1 MRNDL
6 NAIICRLEDLSNN
19 LQTPAE
25 LHPHADLD
33 PADNPASAL
42 ICLRSLMAAL
52 LGGAAPAGTHEE
64 AWKRGCSSV
73 TGWSFTVSRL
83 SAEIKLNRSAPL
95 RFLSSEFS
103 QTSVKPQKTDGR
115 CLLAASVKPEY
126 IWGLPIVISWLLQ
139 NLWTDVIHK
148 SLK

>member
-33 PADNPASAL
+33 PADNPASSL
-42 ICLRSLMAAL
+42 ICLHSLMAAL

-64 AWKRGCSSV
+64 AWKRGLEE
-73 TGWSFTVSRL
+73 RL
-83 SAEIKLNRSAPL
+83 QQRHRLELHL
-95 RFLSSEFS
+95 LSL
-103 QTSVKPQKTDGR
+103 V
-115 CLLAASVKPEY
+115 C
-126 IWGLPIVISWLLQ
+126 
-139 NLWTDVIHK
+139 
-148 SLK
+148 